1 MLADVQRPLPSRIEV
16 RVCDALADLVSVLVV
31 HRYHDGSQYNAGLLS
46 MPLTD
51 YRGVWLPMFQLG
63 AGLRT
68 GVFFL
73 HDDTSPRSTQ
83 A

>member
-1 MLADVQRPLPSRIEV
+1 MLDDIPRPLPSRIEI

-31 HRYHDGSQYNAGLLS
+31 HRYTDGSQYNAGLLS
-46 MPLTD
+46 MPRTD
-51 YRGVWLPMFQLG
+51 YRGVWLPMFRLG

-73 HDDTSPRSTQ
+73 HDDTSHRGT
-83 A
+83 